1 MVQSTAEPQETV
13 ATIEITTSVSQEN
26 GAAPAAGETAS
37 GFDTQPP
44 SNPTF
49 ETAKIQSTKSSYD
62 DNPLLSITQPTSAPN
77 NTPVQSPPESPGG
90 GRSAPHQRDKG
101 LQGELKSEEAA
112 DEGGGRR
119 ASLLP
124 PPRLLLGG
132 RSREVFDDD
141 HGGKQPPRVARAGS
155 GDHVGERYTS
165 GSRQEDENSPISI
178 INRRQ
183 IFSTSDSRSSG
194 SSQPVAGPPGAV
206 KRPNSDEK
214 GSEEKKSESGNES
227 SGDELGVAP
236 QSFYFD
242 KDRSVTDPHVK
253 HDQAEEKINI
263 SSWLKSR
270 HGAEVYSLSDSAG
283 NGKSSESSRN
293 GTKESEQF
301 SIHDGLISPQAP
313 RSALSMGS
321 SCGRVMSRGSLPE
334 DLSTKD
340 GADEDD
346 ENYVPPPPPKFIN
359 SKLDGV
365 RSRLLLNPRV
375 TPPNIDADMG
385 TASAAAVL
393 SNMRSSP
400 FHFPERSQYSSRP
413 GSSSFSKSY
422 PRPIIRIHHR
432 EYPMGENDENAVL
445 DGDDDNEDDDAGG
458 SGKQEDFSGV
468 VKTTGERLRKN
479 SMLSDQAEREVTWN
493 KSGKRINRRLAAAS
507 TRNKRPR
514 KSRPNAAKSKA
525 SHTDDDGSRISDDGD
540 ESYTLHDYHEEDE
553 EEDEDNA
560 TRSVSKTSRQKAG
573 LGSRSRTGCWI
584 CRLRKKKCTEERPSC
599 FNCERLNLECHY
611 DAIKPDFVSDPKKK
625 MLKLLEIKT
634 KTKEAKRNA
643 MRKKPSKAN
652 S

>member
-1 MVQSTAEPQETV
+1 MPAQQPHRRMVQSTTEPQDTV
-13 ATIEITTSVSQEN
+13 AAIEIRESVSRES
-26 GAAPAAGETAS
+26 GAAPAPREPAS
-37 GFDTQPP
+37 SFDTQPP

-90 GRSAPHQRDKG
+90 GRDAPHQRDESPKSESG
-101 LQGELKSEEAA
+101 SEEAA
-112 DEGGGRR
+112 EDASCRR
-119 ASLLP
+119 PSLLP
-124 PPRLLLGG
+124 PPHLLLGG
-132 RSREVFDDD
+132 GSR
-141 HGGKQPPRVARAGS
+141 
-155 GDHVGERYTS
+155 DHVGERYTR

-183 IFSTSDSRSSG
+183 IFSTSDSRSTG
-194 SSQPVAGPPGAV
+194 SSQQVAGPPGAR
-206 KRPNSDEK
+206 KSANSDEK
-214 GSEEKKSESGNES
+214 TSEDGKKSESGGNES

-253 HDQAEEKINI
+253 HDQADEKINI

-283 NGKSSESSRN
+283 NGKSSESSRH

-301 SIHDGLISPQAP
+301 SMHDGLISPQAP

-321 SCGRVMSRGSLPE
+321 SCGRVMSRGSVPE
-334 DLSTKD
+334 ELSTKD
-340 GADEDD
+340 GGEEDD

-385 TASAAAVL
+385 TATAAAVL

-400 FHFPERSQYSSRP
+400 FHFPERSQQYSSRP

-445 DGDDDNEDDDAGG
+445 DGDEDNEDGDAGG
-458 SGKQEDFSGV
+458 SQKQEDFSGV

-493 KSGKRINRRLAAAS
+493 KSGKRINRRLTATS
-507 TRNKRPR
+507 PRSKRPK
-514 KSRPNAAKSKA
+514 KSRSRTKA

-540 ESYTLHDYHEEDE
+540 ESYTLNDYHDEDE
-553 EEDEDNA
+553 EEDDDSA
-560 TRSVSKTSRQKAG
+560 AKSVSKASRQKAG

-584 CRLRKKKCTEERPSC
+584 CRLRKKKCTEEKPSC

>member
-1 MVQSTAEPQETV
+1 MVQSTSEPQNTLNSN
-13 ATIEITTSVSQEN
+13 EISNSDSREN
-26 GAAPAAGETAS
+26 GALPASDES
-37 GFDTQPP
+37 PSSFDTQPP
-44 SNPTF
+44 SNPTI

-90 GRSAPHQRDKG
+90 GRDAPHQRDISPKD
-101 LQGELKSEEAA
+101 ELKSEEVAQ
-112 DEGGGRR
+112 ETRSRR
-119 ASLLP
+119 SSLLP
-124 PPRLLLGG
+124 PPQLLLSGG
-132 RSREVFDDD
+132 SREVFDDD
-141 HGGKQPPRVARAGS
+141 HGGKQPPRATRAGS
-155 GDHVGERYTS
+155 RDHVGERYTRS
-165 GSRQEDENSPISI
+165 SRQEEENSPISI

-194 SSQPVAGPPGAV
+194 SSQQVAGPPGAT
-206 KRPNSDEK
+206 RTNNDEK
-214 GSEEKKSESGNES
+214 TSQDGKKSENGKES

-321 SCGRVMSRGSLPE
+321 SCGRVMSRGSIPE

-340 GADEDD
+340 GGDEDD

-365 RSRLLLNPRV
+365 RSRLLLNPKV

-385 TASAAAVL
+385 TATAAAVL

-400 FHFPERSQYSSRP
+400 FHFPERSQQYSSRP

-432 EYPMGENDENAVL
+432 EYPLGENDENAVQ
-445 DGDDDNEDDDAGG
+445 DGDDDNDDDDVGG
-458 SGKQEDFSGV
+458 SQKQEDFSGV

-479 SMLSDQAEREVTWN
+479 SMLNDQGEREVTWN
-493 KSGKRINRRLAAAS
+493 KSGKRINRRLTAAS
-507 TRNKRPR
+507 TRSKRLK
-514 KSRPNAAKSKA
+514 KSRSNVAKSKA

-540 ESYTLHDYHEEDE
+540 ESYTLNDYHDEYE
-553 EEDEDNA
+553 EEDDDNVA
-560 TRSVSKTSRQKAG
+560 KSASKTSRQKAG

-634 KTKEAKRNA
+634 KTKEAKRKA
-643 MRKKPSKAN
+643 MKKKPSK